1 MVSKNELPWIEAG
14 YELFAAQGPDGLRVE
29 TLARKVGIS
38 KSSFYHH
45 FADIDVFTERLLEW
59 HLDRAVEIAGRA
71 RDCRTFDPDFL
82 HLLAEYPGDLLF
94 NRQLRVHRENLSY
107 QLCFTRANA
116 FVEDAILP
124 CWSAELGLA
133 GKPELARSLFAV
145 INDMFYQRVTR
156 ENLHYAWM
164 KQLLG
169 EIKAILTDMIRG
181 SGMGNELI

>member
-71 RDCRTFDPDFL
+71 RDCRTFDPDFCIYWPNIPVTCFSTGSCAYTGRTFPTSFASPAPM
-82 HLLAEYPGDLLF
+82 HSSKMRSSPAGQQNSAWPA
-94 NRQLRVHRENLSY
+94 NRNWRAASSPSSTT
-107 QLCFTRANA
+107 CFTNA
-116 FVEDAILP
+116 
-124 CWSAELGLA
+124 
-133 GKPELARSLFAV
+133 
-145 INDMFYQRVTR
+145 
-156 ENLHYAWM
+156 
-164 KQLLG
+164 
-169 EIKAILTDMIRG
+169 
-181 SGMGNELI
+181 